1 MSKKDKSRQCKTKQ
15 TAPPK
20 CLKKGKAAVAKGKSS
35 LQVETLSFVVV
46 VVVCLPSG
54 QKERIQL
61 QPKMHIYYIYKE
73 GKRLN
78 I

>member
-1 MSKKDKSRQCKTKQ
+1 MQNKTIPP
-15 TAPPK
+15 PPK

-35 LQVETLSFVVV
+35 LQVETLSVVV
-46 VVVCLPSG
+46 VVPSG